1 MARMLQSVALLRL
14 LARLDPRLEEVVHP
28 HLPLARETVALRA
41 GRFDQVE
48 LNPQPLPPRELVRV
62 ATLEAARAVAEAAI
76 AAQFAGRDA
85 REVLDQVADDWCGTS
100 PGSIPWPRH
109 WPHPWPPGDP
119 YPISEEMD
127 SVAQASQAY
136 AALVFGAYAE
146 GLADEGLAAAFAG
159 MADRLE
165 RAAATVRGT
174 G

>member
-1 MARMLQSVALLRL
+1 MAQSFALLRL
-14 LARLDPRLEEVVHP
+14 LARLDPRLEEIVHP
-28 HLPLARETVALRA
+28 HLPLVRETLAARA

-48 LNPQPLPPRELVRV
+48 LNPQPLPPHELVRV
-62 ATLEAARAVAEAAI
+62 AALEAARAVAEAAI

-85 REVLDQVADDWCGTS
+85 REVLDEVADDWCGTS

-119 YPISEEMD
+119 YPISEEID
-127 SVAQASQAY
+127 RVAQASQAY

-146 GLADEGLAAAFAG
+146 GIADEGLAATFAG
-159 MADRLE
+159 MAERLE
-165 RAAATVRGT
+165 GAAATARGT